1 MMRIHRGGNSRIE
14 RNPLQRKMNGC
25 NSANGSPCLKY
36 GSIAP
41 PGGHEKKKFFSGM
54 AKEHKAAKTLG
65 IVMGVFILCWLPF
78 FIVNVTAPLCP
89 DCIVLPHITFPVVVW
104 FGYAN
109 SACNPVI
116 YAFTSR
122 SYKRAFRRILC
133 LCFPGM
139 KKKKDP
145 WRRGRAISM
154 SNMSSAD
161 SSMTLVDYGESIRI
175 TVLDGSKTPTTITAH
190 KYTLPN
196 TYF

>member
-1 MMRIHRGGNSRIE
+1 
-14 RNPLQRKMNGC
+14 
-25 NSANGSPCLKY
+25 
-36 GSIAP
+36 
-41 PGGHEKKKFFSGM
+41 
-54 AKEHKAAKTLG
+54 
-65 IVMGVFILCWLPF
+65 MGVFILCWLPF
-78 FIVNVTAPLCP
+78 FIVNITAPLCP
-89 DCIVLPHITFPVVVW
+89 DCIIVPHVTFPVVTW
-104 FGYAN
+104 LGYAN

-133 LCFPGM
+133 VCFPGM

-145 WRRGRAISM
+145 WRRGRLISM

-175 TVLDGSKTPTTITAH
+175 TVLDGSKPPTTITAH